1 MYDQYFHFYGQY
13 KNKYSSDTHYFVR
26 CKTQLCKSFCT
37 LDIEAAFPATGMWG
51 RDRSWWAPGA
61 RGVPPAQQR
70 SPQRRHHLDFQ
81 GESSTVSPGL
91 EAKANVLLPLAEFL
105 RSHMN
110 YSELFICAAFCDGW
124 FSASFVFTLTASS
137 FFSDLLSIKKPTICL
152 EKPKREL

>member
-1 MYDQYFHFYGQY
+1 MRQGQELTG
-13 KNKYSSDTHYFVR
+13 SQGTWSPTSPAAEPPEATRPGHDTTR
-26 CKTQLCKSFCT
+26 
-37 LDIEAAFPATGMWG
+37 
-51 RDRSWWAPGA
+51 
-61 RGVPPAQQR
+61 
-70 SPQRRHHLDFQ
+70 Q

-91 EAKANVLLPLAEFL
+91 EAKANALFPLAEFL

-137 FFSDLLSIKKPTICL
+137 FFSDLLSIKKTTICL